1 MVVVVVSGVR
11 GGSDGKKMLLLA
23 AAIWAILISSEIT
36 KCDELRCCNTN
47 LSTPRRASS
56 ALLLAECTAGAHE
69 FPLLLFNG
77 DGNSNK

>member
-36 KCDELRCCNTN
+36 KCEELLGRNTKPRCRGGHRGAVAGVTN
-47 LSTPRRASS
+47 CWS
-56 ALLLAECTAGAHE
+56 C
-69 FPLLLFNG
+69 
-77 DGNSNK
+77 